1 MTTQLLT
8 GYTRVQMVLYFF
20 EQHQTGNYSSFYIT
34 NYILNTF
41 DILESKSLNQ
51 LRAEVCAVFSTII
64 LHPTK
69 HPVNMV
75 RLGLKGQFLY
85 TYINNQNL
93 NMPEVKYVRRKRNIT
108 KKLEIKPTQQSFEP
122 AKEEILVQQTLDLDY
137 TTPEIEEQDN
147 TAEITINIQNP
158 LQYLMDE
165 IDKMNLPNLNQIIL
179 KSTIN
184 NKEITITIS

>member
-122 AKEEILVQQTLDLDY
+122 AKEEISVQQTLDLDY

>member
-8 GYTRVQMVLYFF
+8 GYTRVQQVLYFF

-122 AKEEILVQQTLDLDY
+122 TKEEIPVQQTLDLDY
-137 TTPEIEEQDN
+137 STPEIETQDN